1 MWYTQNKKKPWT
13 KKGEEITGNTRVEV
27 GLLDPV
33 KCKQIPCKKNERS
46 KLNSLLAGCLSLG
59 GLVKGVFLS
68 ACWCTNKL
76 GFLYPGG
83 LITV

>member
-1 MWYTQNKKKPWT
+1 MWYTQNKKKKPWT

-46 KLNSLLAGCLSLG
+46 KPNFWLAGCLSSG
-59 GLVKGVFLS
+59 GLVRGVFFV
-68 ACWCTNKL
+68 CKL
-76 GFLYPGG
+76 MC
-83 LITV
+83 